1 MSKNVQNKI
10 DVGSY
15 QHQFIYNIVHIHF
28 CYNCVYLYGYC
39 SFQFDYFNIFFLSPP
54 IASDSLSSPFS
65 LSSLIQFPLF
75 PYSLPPLSS
84 LESSKR
90 IDTNYQILQT
100 HSKSRSQTLQ
110 THINYNQN
118 CERKRRRKW
127 KRRSRSSSNNK
138 KPIHFIYSPFHLNK
152 THETYVWDMGER
164 ERDREREREFDC
176 LNKGGC
182 KINILMWLFLQ
193 IVCVK

>member
-1 MSKNVQNKI
+1 MSNTFVRVLTSVNTKQKKVNNFILHIFAKNLQVLSKNVQNKI

-28 CYNCVYLYGYC
+28 CYNCLYLHGYC

-75 PYSLPPLSS
+75 PYSLPSLSS

-100 HSKSRSQTLQ
+100 HSKSRSQTHR
-110 THINYNQN
+110 THMNHNPN
-118 CERKRRRKW
+118 CERRRGIR
-127 KRRSRSSSNNK
+127 
-138 KPIHFIYSPFHLNK
+138 
-152 THETYVWDMGER
+152 
-164 ERDREREREFDC
+164 
-176 LNKGGC
+176 
-182 KINILMWLFLQ
+182 
-193 IVCVK
+193 